1 MKKSREILVN
11 LDRLN
16 QKLDEHGLA
25 AVVARAGVNY
35 TYLSGV
41 SYPGTLARHLDL
53 TDSPRGTFVV
63 WPREGEP
70 RIVLNTFAEGL
81 TRRDSWIEL
90 IEVYEAYREPPVERL
105 ATVISEMGLADAVIG
120 FERNFLSAADWESL
134 RALLPKLRMVDST
147 AVMDEVRAVKTPG
160 EVALLKRAADILDDA
175 YAAVLP
181 TIRPRMRERDV
192 HARLVAECLVRGCEF
207 VHGILNSQRNTIAYA
222 GESDFEFADQDA
234 VRNDYVAYLHGYP
247 GHQSRC
253 AVVGEPTAEQ
263 RRQYRV
269 MRDIYRAC
277 ADQCRVGRTAGE
289 IYADVV
295 ERFSAAGMRYVT
307 MLAGHSV
314 GCWWHQQEP
323 VIARGNP
330 RRLEEAMVIAME
342 PHINHWHIRSSAR
355 TAPSSC
361 PTNSIRMRSSA
372 ADESTAQAD
381 GGVSNGLC
389 RRHQVGQ
396 KDAFIGGR
404 PFLIDANVSGA
415 ILNRWDAEPLLDDIA
430 VAYVAEPPVGTNVR
444 RLA

>member
-11 LDRLN
+11 LGRLN

-70 RIVLNTFAEGL
+70 RTVLNAFAEGL

-120 FERNFLSAADWESL
+120 LERNFLSAADWESL
-134 RALLPKLRMVDST
+134 RARLPKLRMLDST

-160 EVALLKRAADILDDA
+160 EVTLLKRAADILDDA

-192 HARLVAECLVRGCEF
+192 HARLVAECLLRGCEF

-222 GESDFEFADQDA
+222 GESDFEFAHQDA

-263 RRQYRV
+263 RRQ
-269 MRDIYRAC
+269 
-277 ADQCRVGRTAGE
+277 
-289 IYADVV
+289 
-295 ERFSAAGMRYVT
+295 
-307 MLAGHSV
+307 
-314 GCWWHQQEP
+314 
-323 VIARGNP
+323 
-330 RRLEEAMVIAME
+330 
-342 PHINHWHIRSSAR
+342 
-355 TAPSSC
+355 
-361 PTNSIRMRSSA
+361 
-372 ADESTAQAD
+372 
-381 GGVSNGLC
+381 
-389 RRHQVGQ
+389 
-396 KDAFIGGR
+396 IG
-404 PFLIDANVSGA
+404 
-415 ILNRWDAEPLLDDIA
+415 
-430 VAYVAEPPVGTNVR
+430 
-444 RLA
+444 